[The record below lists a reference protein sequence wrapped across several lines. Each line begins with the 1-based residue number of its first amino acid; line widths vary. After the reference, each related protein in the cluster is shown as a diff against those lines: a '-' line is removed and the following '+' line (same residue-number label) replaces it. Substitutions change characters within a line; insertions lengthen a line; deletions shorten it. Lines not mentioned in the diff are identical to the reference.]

1 MRVGNR
7 LAGSLANI
15 DTDVV
20 AVRHAPRFD
29 VTPNCRNKSPNAGL
43 FLTGE
48 GEEIGLVSPR
58 NNQAMSLIQ
67 RISVG
72 KRHGEIVRSKVISA
86 SEPVTEDTIQFAS
99 PRYPRPPGKS
109 LWRPSSD
116 LSIQSN
122 RSRYACTDCLPEG
135 SMRLASPPVP
145 AERVFC
151 LGS

>member
-29 VTPNCRNKSPNAGL
+29 VTPNCRNRSPNAGL

-58 NNQAMSLIQ
+58 NNQATSLIQ

-72 KRHGEIVRSKVISA
+72 KRHGEVVRSKVISA

-99 PRYPRPPGKS
+99 PRCIQGRRPVFVKDKFGFRPSVYPLRACLLRLPPGGH
-109 LWRPSSD
+109 R
-116 LSIQSN
+116 
-122 RSRYACTDCLPEG
+122 
-135 SMRLASPPVP
+135 
-145 AERVFC
+145 
-151 LGS
+151 